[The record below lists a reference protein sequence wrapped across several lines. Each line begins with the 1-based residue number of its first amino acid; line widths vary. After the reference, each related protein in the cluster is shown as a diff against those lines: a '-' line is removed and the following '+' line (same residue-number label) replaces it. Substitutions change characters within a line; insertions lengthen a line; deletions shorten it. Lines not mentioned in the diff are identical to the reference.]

1 MIIDNASDRV
11 KSKNSKNN
19 YRVWVAGYE
28 LQNKNST
35 ALTLSLNG
43 DKLNRQTV
51 RLINVKIH
59 GFVDQRRHGI
69 SQAAEQAR
77 LIGH

>member
-11 KSKNSKNN
+11 KRKNN
-19 YRVWVAGYE
+19 YRVRVAGCE

-35 ALTLSLNG
+35 AMTLSLNG
-43 DKLNRQTV
+43 DKLNRQAV

-59 GFVDQRRHGI
+59 RFVDQRRHGI
-69 SQAAEQAR
+69 S
-77 LIGH
+77 